1 MADPVRTISITTPIT
16 VFLRNSKWVALVG
29 PSLCEGIFE
38 VGNTASEAVAKLETR
53 IVQVG
58 PACAVCTGAPISTE
72 LP

>member
-1 MADPVRTISITTPIT
+1 VTDPVRTINITSPIT
-16 VFLRNSKWVALVG
+16 VFPRNSKWVALVG

-38 VGNTASEAVAKLETR
+38 VGDSPSEAVAKLERR

-58 PACAVCTGAPISTE
+58 PACAVCTGTPISAD